1 MKNEDACQQKTSLNL
16 TFHHLLARGLW
27 ANYLNTLNLVFST
40 VHNANDSFHCI
51 KISVSIK

>member
-16 TFHHLLARGLW
+16 TFHHLLAGGLW

-51 KISVSIK
+51 KISVSVK